1 MLLAPEGQL
10 QGCAA
15 TPSWMSSWAPAL
27 TGTLRIAM
35 LPLRMALGRGPA
47 HLVAGMDILTV
58 LQEADDA
65 QKGRPLDRQVKG
77 CPA

>member
-1 MLLAPEGQL
+1 
-10 QGCAA
+10 
-15 TPSWMSSWAPAL
+15 
-27 TGTLRIAM
+27 M